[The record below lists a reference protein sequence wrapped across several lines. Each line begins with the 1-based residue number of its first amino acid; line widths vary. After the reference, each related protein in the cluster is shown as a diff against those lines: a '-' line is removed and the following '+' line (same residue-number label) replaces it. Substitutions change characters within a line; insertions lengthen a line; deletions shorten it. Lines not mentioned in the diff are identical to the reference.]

1 MSADRPG
8 GGAAKRP
15 RVSLYAVVGLL
26 LCVLALALPAVPALA
41 TAAGGIILGVLGRRQ
56 FRRDPTTGPG
66 WVSLAAIIVS
76 GFVFV
81 SQAVI
86 LAVVYFSA

>member
-1 MSADRPG
+1 MSGDRSG
-8 GGAAKRP
+8 SAAKRS
-15 RVSLYAVVGLL
+15 RVSLFAIIGLAL
-26 LCVLALALPAVPALA
+26 GVLALALPALPALV

-56 FRRDPTTGPG
+56 FKHDPATGPG

-76 GFVFV
+76 AFVFV

-86 LAVVYFSA
+86 LSVVYFSA

>member
-1 MSADRPG
+1 MSTNRP

-15 RVSLYAVVGLL
+15 RVSLSAIIGVLLAVLS
-26 LCVLALALPAVPALA
+26 LALPAVPALA
-41 TAAGGIILGVLGRRQ
+41 TAAGAIILGVLGRRQ
-56 FRRDPTTGPG
+56 FKRDPETGPG
-66 WVSLAAIIVS
+66 WVSLAAIIVG

-86 LAVVYFSA
+86 LSIVYFSA

>member
-8 GGAAKRP
+8 SGAART
-15 RVSLYAVVGLL
+15 RVSLSAVIGLL
-26 LCVLALALPAVPALA
+26 LGVLAFVLPAVPALA

-56 FRRDPTTGPG
+56 FRRDPATGPG
-66 WVSLAAIIVS
+66 WVSLAAIIVG

-86 LAVVYFSA
+86 LVVVYFSA

>member
-1 MSADRPG
+1 
-8 GGAAKRP
+8 
-15 RVSLYAVVGLL
+15 
-26 LCVLALALPAVPALA
+26 VP
-41 TAAGGIILGVLGRRQ
+41 GRRQ
-56 FRRDPTTGPG
+56 FKRDPSTGPG

-86 LAVVYFSA
+86 LSVVYFSA

>member
-1 MSADRPG
+1 MSADRQG
-8 GGAAKRP
+8 GTAAKRS
-15 RVSLYAVVGLL
+15 RVSLFAIIGLAL
-26 LCVLALALPAVPALA
+26 GVLALALPAVPALV

-56 FRRDPTTGPG
+56 FRRDPSTGPG

-86 LAVVYFSA
+86 LSVVYFSA

>member
-1 MSADRPG
+1 MSADRQG
-8 GGAAKRP
+8 GSTARR
-15 RVSLYAVVGLL
+15 RVPLFAIVGLL
-26 LCVLALALPAVPALA
+26 LGVLSLALPAVPALVA
-41 TAAGGIILGVLGRRQ
+41 AAGGIILGVLGRRQ
-56 FRRDPTTGPG
+56 FRRDPANGPG

-86 LAVVYFSA
+86 LSVVYFSA

>member
-8 GGAAKRP
+8 GGAAKRS
-15 RVSLYAVVGLL
+15 RVSLFAIIGLGL
-26 LCVLALALPAVPALA
+26 GVLALALPAVPALA
-41 TAAGGIILGVLGRRQ
+41 AAAGGIILGVLGRRQ
-56 FRRDPTTGPG
+56 YTRDPSTGPG

-76 GFVFV
+76 AFVFV